1 MNTDTYAALPR
12 DVLVDLGPDRVR
24 IDPTIPTGMVDVTG
38 QGRVTRMPINA
49 FVRARRKVRKAE
61 RRNRK
66 AGRR

>member
-24 IDPTIPTGMVDVTG
+24 IDSSIPAGMVDVHS

-61 RRNRK
+61 RQRRK
-66 AGRR
+66 GGRR